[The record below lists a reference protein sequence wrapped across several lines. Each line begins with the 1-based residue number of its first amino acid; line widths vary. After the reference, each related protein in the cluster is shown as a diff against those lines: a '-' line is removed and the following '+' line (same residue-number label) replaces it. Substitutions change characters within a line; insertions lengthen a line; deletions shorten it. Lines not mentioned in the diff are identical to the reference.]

1 MPVQW
6 AEHKAEEDLEGSYQ
20 TCSRQPIS
28 IAPDQSHGGLSRDG
42 QIKSILLGIA
52 VLIRLIFLTFRHT
65 QSRLTVT

>member
-28 IAPDQSHGGLSRDG
+28 IAPDQSHGAYRATG
-42 QIKSILLGIA
+42 K
-52 VLIRLIFLTFRHT
+52 
-65 QSRLTVT
+65 